1 MLRTTLAGLRMHKAR
16 LVTTALA
23 IALGVMFVTGTLVF
37 GDTLEE
43 GYSTKVLGAADE
55 YAAVAIPAWD
65 EGAPADPE
73 APAPVLPAD
82 TLEQIRDLPEV
93 AAAGGMTRGD
103 APLLDKD
110 GRAVGSV
117 PTIGMSV
124 GPDTRF
130 QPAEGS
136 LPEGSGEAALA
147 TTSADAT
154 GYGVGDTVTVLDSE
168 DERHEFTVSGLIDF
182 GVDRELSYRGVVA
195 FDEDTTREMTGAE
208 GYSEIDARAAEGVT
222 DAEVVRAVEGVTGS
236 DTHVETGAA
245 YGDRLAAEAGG
256 DTQVLTVGL
265 MLFALISVLVAAIVI
280 YNTFAILVAQRQR
293 EMALLRCV
301 GSARGQVFL
310 SVLTEALVVGLVA
323 SAVGVAV
330 GVGAGWAGFAFGGEA
345 LGADASQPLVVG
357 VLPVV
362 VGMTVG
368 TVMALGAA
376 LLPAWRATRVPPLA
390 ALRTS
395 ATAQGLEKG
404 IGWVRITVGAVLF
417 LISGGIV
424 FAATDGDST
433 GPTGMV
439 LTTVAGLVC
448 FVGVVV
454 LSPLLVR
461 AVVAAVSPAMR
472 RIGVASML
480 AADNSRRSPKR
491 AATAMIALTVGATLI
506 TGYAVV
512 SASLKTTMD
521 ERLAEQFPADYRI
534 SASLDD
540 PDAVVPQSAVDA
552 LEESDAIGTVVERR
566 RTSTESDD
574 ASGDLAVRS
583 YIGATLGEDI
593 KSDAVSGSLADMGPG
608 KVAVSEEYAGGREA
622 GDVLPLATE
631 DGEQEY
637 EIAAVLKDGGGMRG
651 VTLAPQD
658 FEKAFPDVDGA
669 AGVLVD
675 GAEDASAQ
683 QVRDAVYDA
692 VADAPK
698 VGVSSMAEMRAQFDD
713 MLNIAFLAIAAMLG
727 LAIIIAVFG
736 IANTMAL
743 SVLERT
749 RESAMLRALGL
760 ARGQLRRML
769 SIEAV
774 VLCLIGAGVGILLG
788 IVFGWAAGTTALE
801 SMVFTLPV
809 AQIAVFIG
817 VAVAAG
823 LLASVLP
830 GRKAAGASITGA
842 LASE

>member
-23 IALGVMFVTGTLVF
+23 IALGVMFVSGTLVF
-37 GDTLEE
+37 GDTLQA
-43 GYSTKVLGAADE
+43 GFSTKMMGSADDF
-55 YAAVAIPAWD
+55 AAVAVPAVD
-65 EGAPADPE
+65 EDAPADPE
-73 APAPVLPAD
+73 APAPTLPAD
-82 TLEQIRDLPEV
+82 TLEQVRDLPEV

-110 GRAVGSV
+110 GR
-117 PTIGMSV
+117 SV
-124 GPDTRF
+124 GTMPTVGMGLGEGTRF
-130 QPAEGS
+130 QPEEGA
-136 LPEGSGEAALA
+136 LPEGSGEVALA
-147 TTSADAT
+147 TTSAEAT

-168 DERHEFTVSGLIDF
+168 GERHEFTVSGLVDF
-182 GVDRELSYRGVVA
+182 GVDGELAYRGVVA
-195 FDEDTTREMTGAE
+195 FDEDTARQMTGAE
-208 GYSEIDARAAEGVT
+208 GYSEIDATAAEGVG
-222 DAEVVRAVEGVTGS
+222 DAAVVSAVEGVAGS
-236 DTHVETGAA
+236 DADVETGAD
-245 YGDRLAAEAGG
+245 YGAQLAQNAGA

-265 MLFALISVLVAAIVI
+265 MLFALISVFVAAIVI

-301 GSARGQVFL
+301 GSARGQVFR
-310 SVLTEALVVGLVA
+310 SVLTEALVVGLLA
-323 SAVGVAV
+323 SAVGVAA
-330 GVGAGWAGFAFGGEA
+330 GMAAGWAGFAFGGEA
-345 LGADASQPLVVG
+345 LGADTSQSLVVG
-357 VLPVV
+357 PLPVA

-404 IGWVRITVGAVLF
+404 IGWTRIVIGAVLF

-424 FAATDGDST
+424 FVATNSSSLGT
-433 GPTGMV
+433 TGMV
-439 LTTVAGLVC
+439 LTTVAGLIC

-461 AVVAAVSPAMR
+461 AVVAAVSPLMR

-512 SASLKTTMD
+512 NASLKTTMD
-521 ERLAEQFPADYRI
+521 EMLAEQFPADYLV
-534 SASLDD
+534 SAPMDE
-540 PDAVVPQSAVDA
+540 PDAVIPQSSVDA
-552 LEESDAIGTVVERR
+552 LKESDATGTVIEQRQ
-566 RTSTESDD
+566 TYIESDE
-574 ASGDLAVRS
+574 ATGDLPVS
-583 YIGATLGEDI
+583 TYIGGTLGDDL
-593 KSDAVSGSLADMGPG
+593 KNDAVSGSLADVGPG
-608 KVAVSEEYAGGREA
+608 KVAVSEGYAGGREA
-622 GDVLPLATE
+622 GDMLALATE
-631 DGEQEY
+631 DGEKDY
-637 EIAAVLKDGGGMRG
+637 EIAAVLQDGGVLWGA
-651 VTLAPQD
+651 TLTPRD
-658 FEKAFPDVDGA
+658 FEKAFPSVDGTSDM
-669 AGVLVD
+669 LVNGAD
-675 GAEDASAQ
+675 GASAQ

-692 VADAPK
+692 VADAPT
-698 VGVSSMAEMRAQFDD
+698 VGVDSMAEMKAQFDD
-713 MLNIAFLAIAAMLG
+713 VLNIAFLAIAAMLG

-774 VLCLIGAGVGILLG
+774 VLCLIGAGVGIVLG
-788 IVFGWAAGTTALE
+788 VVFGWAAGVAAMPG
-801 SMVFTLPV
+801 MVFTLPV

-830 GRKAAGASITGA
+830 GRKAAGQSITGA

>member
-23 IALGVMFVTGTLVF
+23 IALGVMFVSGTLVF
-37 GDTLEE
+37 SDTLKA
-43 GYSTKVLGAADE
+43 GFSTKMMGSADDF
-55 YAAVAIPAWD
+55 AAVAVPAED
-65 EGAPADPE
+65 EDAPVDRE
-73 APAPVLPAD
+73 APLPVLPAD
-82 TLEQIRDLPEV
+82 TLDKVRDLPEV
-93 AAAGGMTRGD
+93 AAAGGITRGD

-110 GRAVGSV
+110 GR
-117 PTIGMSV
+117 SV
-124 GPDTRF
+124 GTMPTVGMGLGDGTRF
-130 QPAEGS
+130 QPEEGS
-136 LPEGSGEAALA
+136 LPEGSGEVALA
-147 TTSADAT
+147 TTSAEAT

-168 DERHEFTVSGLIDF
+168 GDRHEFTVSGLVDF
-182 GVDRELSYRGVVA
+182 GVDGELAYRGVVA
-195 FDEDTTREMTGAE
+195 FDEDTALTMTGAE
-208 GYSEIDARAAEGVT
+208 GYSEIDATAADGVT
-222 DAEVVRAVEGVTGS
+222 DADVVTAIKGVTGS
-236 DTHVETGAA
+236 DTDVETGAA
-245 YGDRLAAEAGG
+245 YGAQLAKNAGA
-256 DTQVLTVGL
+256 DTQTLTVAL
-265 MLFALISVLVAAIVI
+265 MLFALISVFVAAIVI

-301 GSARGQVFL
+301 GSARGQVFR
-310 SVLTEALVVGLVA
+310 SVLTEALVVGLVS
-323 SAVGVAV
+323 SALGIAAGVA
-330 GVGAGWAGFAFGGEA
+330 AGWAGFAFGGEA
-345 LGADASQPLVVG
+345 LGADTSQSLVLG
-357 VLPVV
+357 VLPIV

-404 IGWVRITVGAVLF
+404 IGWTRIVIGTVLF

-424 FAATDGDST
+424 FVATNSS
-433 GPTGMV
+433 GMGTTAMV
-439 LTTVAGLVC
+439 MTTVAGLIC
-448 FVGVVV
+448 FIGVVV

-461 AVVAAVSPAMR
+461 AVVAAVSPVMR

-512 SASLKTTMD
+512 NASLKTTMD
-521 ERLAEQFPADYRI
+521 EMLAEQFPADYML
-534 SASLDD
+534 SAPMDE
-540 PDAVVPQSAVDA
+540 PDAVIPDSVADE
-552 LEESDAIGTVVERR
+552 LEESDAIGTVIEQREF
-566 RTSTESDD
+566 STRSDD
-574 ASGDLAVRS
+574 ATGDMPVS
-583 YIGATLGEDI
+583 TYIGATLGEDI
-593 KSDAVSGSLADMGPG
+593 KGDVVSGSLSDMGPG
-608 KVAVSEEYAGGREA
+608 KVAVSEGYAGDRKA
-622 GDVLPLATE
+622 GDTLPVAT
-631 DGEQEY
+631 DSGDKDY
-637 EIAAVLKDGGGMRG
+637 EIAAVLEDGGVLWGANL
-651 VTLAPQD
+651 VPQD
-658 FEKAFPDVDGA
+658 FEQAFPDVDGA
-669 AGVLVD
+669 FSLMVTGAD
-675 GAEDASAQ
+675 GASAQ

-692 VADAPK
+692 VADAPT
-698 VGVSSMAEMRAQFDD
+698 VGVDSMAEMKAQFDD
-713 MLNIAFLAIAAMLG
+713 VLNIAFLAIAAMLG

-774 VLCLIGAGVGILLG
+774 VLCLIGAGVGIVLG
-788 IVFGWAAGTTALE
+788 IVFGWAAGVSAMP
-801 SMVFTLPV
+801 SMVFTLPA

-817 VAVAAG
+817 VAVVAG

-830 GRKAAGASITGA
+830 GRKAAGQSITGA

>member
-23 IALGVMFVTGTLVF
+23 IALGVMFVSGTLVF
-37 GDTLEE
+37 GDTLQA
-43 GYSTKVLGAADE
+43 GFSTKMMGSAGDF
-55 YAAVAIPAWD
+55 AAVAVPAED
-65 EGAPADPE
+65 EDAPADPE

-82 TLEQIRDLPEV
+82 TLEEVRDLPEV
-93 AAAGGMTRGD
+93 ASAGGMTRGD

-110 GRAVGSV
+110 GRAVGSM
-117 PTIGMSV
+117 PTIGM
-124 GPDTRF
+124 GLGDGTRF
-130 QPAEGS
+130 QPDEGGM
-136 LPEGSGEAALA
+136 PEGSGEAALA
-147 TTSADAT
+147 TTVAEAT

-168 DERHEFTVSGLIDF
+168 GDRHEFTVSGLVDF
-182 GVDRELSYRGVVA
+182 GVDGELAYRGVVA
-195 FDEDTTREMTGAE
+195 FDEDTAREMTGAE
-208 GYSEIDARAAEGVT
+208 GYSEIDVTAAEGVT
-222 DAEVVRAVEGVTGS
+222 DAAAVSAVEGVTGS
-236 DTHVETGAA
+236 DADVETGTAF
-245 YGDRLAAEAGG
+245 GERLAKNSGA
-256 DTQVLTVGL
+256 DSQMLTVAL
-265 MLFALISVLVAAIVI
+265 MLFALISVFVAAIVI

-301 GSARGQVFL
+301 GSARGQVFR
-310 SVLTEALVVGLVA
+310 SVLTEALVVGLIA
-323 SAVGVAV
+323 SALGIAA
-330 GVGAGWAGFAFGGEA
+330 GLGAGWAGFAFGGEA
-345 LGADASQPLVVG
+345 LGADTSQSLVVG
-357 VLPVV
+357 VLPIA

-404 IGWVRITVGAVLF
+404 IGWARIVIGGVLF
-417 LISGGIV
+417 LVSGGIV
-424 FAATDGDST
+424 FAATNST
-433 GPTGMV
+433 GIGTTGLV
-439 LTTVAGLVC
+439 LTTVAGLIC

-461 AVVAAVSPAMR
+461 AVVAAVSPVMR
-472 RIGVASML
+472 RVGVASML

-512 SASLKTTMD
+512 NASLKTTMD
-521 ERLAEQFPADYRI
+521 EMLSEQFPADYMI
-534 SASLDD
+534 SAPLDE
-540 PDAVVPQSAVDA
+540 PDAVIPDSAVAELEDSDA
-552 LEESDAIGTVVERR
+552 LGSVVEVHQAYAGSGGA
-566 RTSTESDD
+566 TGDMPVST
-574 ASGDLAVRS
+574 
-583 YIGATLGEDI
+583 YIGATLGEDL
-593 KSDAVSGSLADMGPG
+593 KNDAVSGSLADVGPG
-608 KVAVSEEYAGGREA
+608 KVAVSQGYAGDLKA
-622 GDVLPLATE
+622 GDTLPVATGS
-631 DGEQEY
+631 GEKEY
-637 EIAAVLKDGGGMRG
+637 EIAAVLEEGG
-651 VTLAPQD
+651 TLYGATLSPRD
-658 FEKAFPDVDGA
+658 FEQAFPDADGA
-669 AGVLVD
+669 SSVMVTGAD
-675 GAEDASAQ
+675 GASAK

-692 VADAPK
+692 VADAPT
-698 VGVSSMAEMRAQFDD
+698 VGVDSMAEMKAQFDD
-713 MLNIAFLAIAAMLG
+713 VLNIAFLAIAAMLG

-774 VLCLIGAGVGILLG
+774 VLCLIGAGVGIVLG
-788 IVFGWAAGTTALE
+788 IVFGWAAGVSAMP
-801 SMVFTLPV
+801 SMVFALP
-809 AQIAVFIG
+809 AGQISVFIG

-830 GRKAAGASITGA
+830 GRKAAGQSITGA

>member
-43 GYSTKVLGAADE
+43 GYSTKMMGAADDF
-55 YAAVAIPAWD
+55 AAVAVPAAD
-65 EGAPADPE
+65 EDVPADPE
-73 APAPVLPAD
+73 APAPTLPAD
-82 TLEQIRDLPEV
+82 ALEKVRDLPEV
-93 AAAGGMTRGD
+93 AAAGGTTRGD

-110 GRAVGSV
+110 GRSVGTM
-117 PTIGMSV
+117 PTVGMSV

-130 QPAEGS
+130 QPTEGS
-136 LPEGSGEAALA
+136 LPEGPGEVALA
-147 TTSADAT
+147 TTSAGAT
-154 GYGVGDTVTVLDSE
+154 GYGVGDTVTVLDAE
-168 DERHEFTVSGLIDF
+168 GERNEFTVSGLIDF
-182 GVDRELSYRGVVA
+182 GVDGELAYRGVVA
-195 FDEDTTREMTGAE
+195 FDEDTAREMTGAE
-208 GYSEIDARAAEGVT
+208 GYSEIDATAAEGAT
-222 DAEVVRAVEGVTGS
+222 DAEVVSAIEGVTGS
-236 DTHVETGAA
+236 DADVETGAS
-245 YGDRLAAEAGG
+245 YGEQLAENAGG

-265 MLFALISVLVAAIVI
+265 MLFALISVFVAAIVI

-301 GSARGQVFL
+301 GSARGQVFR

-323 SAVGVAV
+323 SAAGVAV

-345 LGADASQPLVVG
+345 LGADTSQPLVVRA
-357 VLPVV
+357 LPVAI
-362 VGMTVG
+362 GMTVG

-424 FAATDGDST
+424 SVATTSG
-433 GPTGMV
+433 GVGATGMV
-439 LTTVAGLVC
+439 LTTVAGLIC

-461 AVVAAVSPAMR
+461 AVVAAVSPLMR

-512 SASLKTTMD
+512 NASLKTTMD
-521 ERLAEQFPADYRI
+521 EMLAEQFPADYLV
-534 SASLDD
+534 SAPMDER
-540 PDAVVPQSAVDA
+540 DAVIPQSSVDE
-552 LEESDAIGTVVERR
+552 LKESDALGTVIEQR
-566 RTSTESDD
+566 RTYTESDE
-574 ASGDLAVRS
+574 ASGDLPVS
-583 YIGATLGEDI
+583 TYIGGTLGEDL
-593 KSDAVSGSLADMGPG
+593 KNDAVSGSLADMGPG
-608 KVAVSEEYAGGREA
+608 KVAVSKGYAGDREA
-622 GDVLPLATE
+622 GDMLPVDTE
-631 DGEQEY
+631 TGEKEY
-637 EIAAVLKDGGGMRG
+637 EIAAVLEDGGVLWGA
-651 VTLAPQD
+651 TLAPKD
-658 FEKAFPDVDGA
+658 FEKAFPGVDGTSDM
-669 AGVLVD
+669 LVN
-675 GAEDASAQ
+675 GAEGASAQ

-698 VGVSSMAEMRAQFDD
+698 VGVDSMAEMKAQFDD
-713 MLNIAFLAIAAMLG
+713 VLNIAFLAIAAMLG

-788 IVFGWAAGTTALE
+788 IVFGWAAGTAAMP

-830 GRKAAGASITGA
+830 GRQAAGASITGA

>member
-23 IALGVMFVTGTLVF
+23 IALGVMFVSGTLVF
-37 GDTLEE
+37 SDTLKA
-43 GYSTKVLGAADE
+43 GFSTKMMGSADDF
-55 YAAVAIPAWD
+55 AAVAVPEAD

-73 APAPVLPAD
+73 APLPSLPAGA
-82 TLEQIRDLPEV
+82 LEKVRDLPEV

-110 GRAVGSV
+110 GRSVGAM
-117 PTIGMSV
+117 PTIGMSL
-124 GPDTRF
+124 GDGTRF
-130 QPAEGS
+130 QPTEGA
-136 LPEGSGEAALA
+136 LPDGSGEVALA

-168 DERHEFTVSGLIDF
+168 GDRHEFTVSGLVDF
-182 GVDRELSYRGVVA
+182 GVDGELAYRGVVA
-195 FDEDTTREMTGAE
+195 FDEDTARAMTGAE
-208 GYSEIDARAAEGVT
+208 GYSEIDAAAAEGVT
-222 DAEVVRAVEGVTGS
+222 DAEVVGAVEDAVGPGA
-236 DTHVETGAA
+236 DVETGTA
-245 YGDRLAAEAGG
+245 YGEQLAKNAGA

-265 MLFALISVLVAAIVI
+265 MLFALISVFVAAIVI

-301 GSARGQVFL
+301 GSARGQVFR
-310 SVLTEALVVGLVA
+310 SVLTEALVVGLIA
-323 SAVGVAV
+323 SALGIAAGVA
-330 GVGAGWAGFAFGGEA
+330 AGWAGFAFGGEA
-345 LGADASQPLVVG
+345 LGADTSQPLVVG

-404 IGWVRITVGAVLF
+404 IGWVRITIGAVLF

-424 FAATDGDST
+424 FVATNVGV
-433 GPTGMV
+433 GATGMI
-439 LTTVAGLVC
+439 LTTVAGLIC

-461 AVVAAVSPAMR
+461 AVVAAVSPVMR
-472 RIGVASML
+472 RVGVASML

-512 SASLKTTMD
+512 NASLKTTMD
-521 ERLAEQFPADYRI
+521 EMLAEQFPADYLV
-534 SASLDD
+534 SAPMDE
-540 PDAVVPQSAVDA
+540 PDAVVPQESVDA
-552 LEESDAIGTVVERR
+552 LEESDATGTVIEQRQ
-566 RTSTESDD
+566 TYTGGDE
-574 ASGDLAVRS
+574 ATGDLPVS
-583 YIGATLGEDI
+583 TYIGGTLGGDL
-593 KSDAVSGSLADMGPG
+593 KNDAVSGALSGMGPG
-608 KVAVSEEYAGGREA
+608 KVAVSEGYAGDREA
-622 GDVLPLATE
+622 GDMLPVATE
-631 DGEQEY
+631 DGVKEY
-637 EIAAVLKDGGGMRG
+637 EIAAVLEDGGTLWGA
-651 VTLAPQD
+651 TLAPED
-658 FEKAFPDVDGA
+658 FEKAFPSIEGSSEI
-669 AGVLVD
+669 LVN
-675 GAEDASAQ
+675 GAEGASAQ

-692 VADAPK
+692 VADAPT
-698 VGVSSMAEMRAQFDD
+698 VGVSSMAEMKAQFDD
-713 MLNIAFLAIAAMLG
+713 VLNIAFLAIAAMLG

-788 IVFGWAAGTTALE
+788 VVFGWAAGTSAMP

-830 GRKAAGASITGA
+830 GRKAAGQSITGA